1 MQIDVPISLGELLDK
16 ISILMI
22 KEEKIKE
29 QSKLNLVKVEL
40 DLLRK
45 NLSMII
51 ETYSDNKD
59 KIFSHIENLKEVNS
73 KLWNIEDQIRDCE
86 RKNIFDKKFIE
97 LARSVYFSNDKR
109 SEIKKQINLEF
120 GSKIVEVKSYEDY

>member
-16 ISILMI
+16 MSILMI

-73 KLWNIEDQIRDCE
+73 QLWNIEDQIRDCE